1 MQKIGAQVAIG
12 LCRTCFKSG
21 WIMMSSMK
29 FWFRL
34 AVLSSLAVSAWA
46 QPTAPKAASSTQA
59 SALDAALFYQI
70 LLGELNARQGSPGSG
85 FSIMLDAARKTRD
98 PALFQRSVDMA
109 LQARSGEAALQAAQT
124 WKREIP
130 SSREASRYVMQILL
144 ALNRVDEAGKALAV
158 SINELPLD
166 EQAGAIASVPRL
178 FGVVQDKALA
188 ADVVEKA
195 LVAALTKKT
204 TTASAWT
211 TIGRMRRDAGQI
223 SRAVEA
229 ATQGHA
235 ADPQAT
241 GPLVLA
247 LGLMDKAS
255 STLKPMVDAA
265 MRTDVSPELR
275 LAYARTLVS
284 LQLIPEATAQLLQLN
299 EKHPAFADGWLIHG
313 LVLQDSSNLPEA
325 EKRLEQY
332 VRLVTAANTPD
343 NQTGLAEALMSLAQI
358 AQKKGQLDW
367 ANQWLSQMPAGAD
380 RIKLASRQAA
390 VLAQQGRLDEA
401 RQVLA
406 QVKPSNADQALR
418 KVLAQSFWL
427 RENSDTPAAYALVRA
442 ALDKQPNNTELMTEL
457 SLVCEKLKRFDEMEA
472 LLRQL
477 MALSP
482 EEAHAFNAL
491 GYSLADRNIR
501 LAEALQLIEKA
512 VQLAPQDAYIQ
523 DSLGWVK
530 FRLGQRAEALAI
542 LKAAYKA
549 KPDAEIAAHLG
560 EVLWV
565 MGQQGE
571 AGTYWREGLLLKA
584 DNETL
589 LDTLKRFNFKP

>member
-1 MQKIGAQVAIG
+1 
-12 LCRTCFKSG
+12 
-21 WIMMSSMK
+21 MK

-34 AVLSSLAVSAWA
+34 AVLSSLTLGAGA
-46 QPTAPKAASSTQA
+46 QPAAPKAASQPKS

-70 LLGELNARQGSPGSG
+70 LLGELNSRQGSPGSG

-130 SSREASRYVMQILL
+130 SATEASRYVLQILL
-144 ALNRVDEAGKALAV
+144 ALNRVEDAGKALAI
-158 SINELPLD
+158 SIYELPLD
-166 EQAGAIASVPRL
+166 EQAPAMASVPRL
-178 FGVVQDKALA
+178 FGMVKDKALA

-195 LVAALTKKT
+195 LTKAFSQKATSAA
-204 TTASAWT
+204 AWT
-211 TIGRMRRDAGQI
+211 TTGRMRRDAGQI

-229 ATQGHA
+229 ASQGHA

-247 LGLMDKAS
+247 LSLLVNANS
-255 STLKPMVDAA
+255 SLKPMVDAA
-265 MRTDVSPELR
+265 MKTDVTPELR

-284 LQLIPEATAQLLQLN
+284 LQLLPDALAQLVQLN
-299 EKHPAFADGWLIHG
+299 TKHPAYPDGWLIHG
-313 LVLQDSSNLPEA
+313 LVLQESSQLPEA

-332 VRLVTAANTPD
+332 VRMVSASKTPEH
-343 NQTGLAEALMSLAQI
+343 QAGLAEALMALAQI
-358 AQKKGQLDW
+358 AQKQGHLDR
-367 ANQWLSQMPAGAD
+367 ANQWLTQMPPGAD
-380 RIKLASRQAA
+380 PIKLASRQAG
-390 VLAQQGRLDEA
+390 VLAQQGRMDEA

-406 QVKPSNADQALR
+406 QVKTTNAEQAVR
-418 KVLAQSFWL
+418 KVLAQSFWF
-427 RENSDTPAAYALVRA
+427 REHRDAPAAYVLVRA
-442 ALDKQPNNTELMTEL
+442 ALDKQPNNTELLSEL

-482 EEAHAFNAL
+482 QEAHAFNAL

-501 LAEALQLIEKA
+501 LDEALQLIEKA
-512 VQLAPQDAYIQ
+512 VELAPQDAYIQ

-530 FRLGQRAEALAI
+530 FRLGQQAEALAI
-542 LKAAYKA
+542 LKAAYKT
-549 KPDAEIAAHLG
+549 KPDAEIAAHVG

-584 DNETL
+584 DNDTL
-589 LDTLKRFNFKP
+589 LETLKRFNFKP

>member
-1 MQKIGAQVAIG
+1 
-12 LCRTCFKSG
+12 
-21 WIMMSSMK
+21 MMSSMK

-34 AVLSSLAVSAWA
+34 AVLSSLAVGAWA
-46 QPTAPKAASSTQA
+46 QPTAPKAESAPKS

-70 LLGELNARQGSPGSG
+70 LLGELSTRQGSPGSG

-130 SSREASRYVMQILL
+130 SATEASRYVLQILL
-144 ALNRVDEAGKALAV
+144 ALNRIDEAGKALAV
-158 SINELPLD
+158 SINELPTD

-178 FGVVQDKALA
+178 FGTVKDKALA
-188 ADVVEKA
+188 ADAVEKA
-195 LVAALTKKT
+195 LAKAFTQKT
-204 TTASAWT
+204 TVATAWT
-211 TIGRMRRDAGQI
+211 TVGRMRRDAGQTA
-223 SRAVEA
+223 RAVEA
-229 ATQGHA
+229 VTQGHA
-235 ADPQAT
+235 ADPKAA

-247 LGLMDKAS
+247 LSLLVNTDNS
-255 STLKPMVDAA
+255 FKPMVDAA
-265 MRTDVSPELR
+265 MRNDVTPDLR

-284 LQLIPEATAQLLQLN
+284 LQLIPDALAQLVQLN
-299 EKHPAFADGWLIHG
+299 DKSPAFADGWLIHG
-313 LVLQDSSNLPEA
+313 LVLQESSNLSEA

-332 VRLVTAANTPD
+332 VRLVTSSNTPE
-343 NQTGLAEALMSLAQI
+343 QQAGLAEALMTLAQI
-358 AQKKGQLDW
+358 AQKKGQLER
-367 ANQWLSQMPAGAD
+367 AKQWLDQMPAGAD
-380 RIKLASRQAA
+380 PIKLASRQAD

-406 QVKPSNADQALR
+406 QVKPTNAEQALR

-427 RENSDTPAAYALVRA
+427 RENRDTAAAYVLVRA
-442 ALDKQPNNTELMTEL
+442 ALDKQPKNTELLTEL

-477 MALSP
+477 MALAP

-501 LAEALQLIEKA
+501 LEEALKLIEKA

-530 FRLGQRAEALAI
+530 FRLGQQNEALTI

-565 MGQQGE
+565 MGQQRE
-571 AGTYWREGLLLKA
+571 AGTLWREGLLLKA

-589 LDTLKRFNFKP
+589 LETLKRFNFKP

>member
-1 MQKIGAQVAIG
+1 
-12 LCRTCFKSG
+12 
-21 WIMMSSMK
+21 MMSSMK

-34 AVLSSLAVSAWA
+34 AVLSSLAVGAWA
-46 QPTAPKAASSTQA
+46 QSSSPKAESTPKS

-70 LLGELNARQGSPGSG
+70 LLGELNTRQGSPGSG

-130 SSREASRYVMQILL
+130 SATEANRYVLQILL
-144 ALNRVDEAGKALAV
+144 ALNRIEEAGKALAV
-158 SINELPLD
+158 SINELPLN
-166 EQAGAIASVPRL
+166 EQSGAIASAPRI
-178 FGVVQDKALA
+178 FGLVKDKVLA
-188 ADVVEKA
+188 ADAVEKA
-195 LVAALTKKT
+195 LAKAFTQKATVAA
-204 TTASAWT
+204 AWT
-211 TIGRMRRDAGQI
+211 TVGRMRRDAGQI
-223 SRAVEA
+223 SRATEA
-229 ATQGHA
+229 ANQGHA
-235 ADPQAT
+235 ADPKAT
-241 GPLVLA
+241 GPLVLT
-247 LGLMDKAS
+247 LSLLDNVNS
-255 STLKPMVDAA
+255 SLKPMVDAA
-265 MRTDVSPELR
+265 MKTDVTPELR
-275 LAYARTLVS
+275 LAYARSLVS
-284 LQLIPEATAQLLQLN
+284 LALRPDALAQLVLLN

-313 LVLQDSSNLPEA
+313 LVLQENGQLPEA

-332 VRLVTAANTPD
+332 VRLVGDIKTPEH
-343 NQTGLAEALMSLAQI
+343 QAGLAEALMSLAQI
-358 AQKKGQLDW
+358 AQKNKQLDR
-367 ANQWLSQMPAGAD
+367 ANQWLAQMPAGAD
-380 RIKLASRQAA
+380 PIKLASRQAD

-401 RQVLA
+401 RQLLA
-406 QVKPSNADQALR
+406 QVKPTTAEQALR

-427 RENSDTPAAYALVRA
+427 RENRDTPAAYALVKA

-477 MALSP
+477 MTLAP
-482 EEAHAFNAL
+482 QEAHAFNAL

-501 LAEALQLIEKA
+501 LDEALQLIEKA

-530 FRLGQRAEALAI
+530 FRRGEKAEALAI

-565 MGQQGE
+565 MGQQKE
-571 AGTYWREGLLLKA
+571 AGTLWREGLLLKA

-589 LDTLKRFNFKP
+589 LETLKRFNFKP

>member
-1 MQKIGAQVAIG
+1 
-12 LCRTCFKSG
+12 
-21 WIMMSSMK
+21 MMSSMK

-34 AVLSSLAVSAWA
+34 AVLSSLAVGAWA
-46 QPTAPKAASSTQA
+46 QSSAPKAGSTPKS

-70 LLGELNARQGSPGSG
+70 LLGELNTRQGSPGSG
-85 FSIMLDAARKTRD
+85 FSLMLDAARKTRD

-130 SSREASRYVMQILL
+130 SATEANRYVLQILL
-144 ALNRVDEAGKALAV
+144 ALNRIEEAGKALAV

-166 EQAGAIASVPRL
+166 EQAGAIASAPRIFAL
-178 FGVVQDKALA
+178 VKDKALA
-188 ADVVEKA
+188 ADAVEKA
-195 LVAALTKKT
+195 LAKAFAQKATAA
-204 TTASAWT
+204 AAWT
-211 TIGRMRRDAGQI
+211 TVGRMRRDAGQI
-223 SRAVEA
+223 SRATEA
-229 ATQGHA
+229 ASQGHA
-235 ADPQAT
+235 ADPKAT

-247 LGLMDKAS
+247 LSLLDNVNS
-255 STLKPMVDAA
+255 RLKPMVDAA
-265 MRTDVSPELR
+265 MKADVTPELR
-275 LAYARTLVS
+275 LAYARSLVA
-284 LQLIPEATAQLLQLN
+284 LELRPDALAQLVLLN
-299 EKHPAFADGWLIHG
+299 DKHAAFADGWFIHG
-313 LVLQDSSNLPEA
+313 LVLQENGQLQEA

-332 VRLVTAANTPD
+332 VRLVGDTKTPE
-343 NQTGLAEALMSLAQI
+343 QQAGLAEALMSLAQI
-358 AQKKGQLDW
+358 AQKNKQLDR
-367 ANQWLSQMPAGAD
+367 ANQWLAQMPAGAD
-380 RIKLASRQAA
+380 PIKLASRQADL
-390 VLAQQGRLDEA
+390 LAQQGRLDEA

-406 QVKPSNADQALR
+406 QIKPTTAEQALR

-427 RENSDTPAAYALVRA
+427 REHRDTPAAYVLVKA

-477 MALSP
+477 MALAP
-482 EEAHAFNAL
+482 QEAHAFNAL

-501 LAEALQLIEKA
+501 LDEALQLIEKA

-530 FRLGQRAEALAI
+530 FRRGEKAEALAI

-565 MGQQGE
+565 MGQQKE
-571 AGTYWREGLLLKA
+571 AGTLWREGLLLKA

-589 LDTLKRFNFKP
+589 LETLKRFNFKP